1 MGPTMHPLL
10 HATAGL
16 LLAAG
21 LCVAAA
27 APLVP
32 SSELPG
38 RERDRFT
45 DSPVERFMRPG
56 PYEPPQVIKPAA
68 GPQCGVGK
76 PRYSKSQSARR
87 KGC

>member
-1 MGPTMHPLL
+1 MKCLRAIVG
-10 HATAGL
+10 G

-21 LCVAAA
+21 ISVAAA

-45 DSPVERFMRPG
+45 DQPVERFMRPG
-56 PYEPPQVIKPAA
+56 PYQAPPVIGPATV
-68 GPQCGVGK
+68 PQCDVHK
-76 PRYSKSQSARR
+76 PHRSKARSASR

>member
-1 MGPTMHPLL
+1 MYHLP
-10 HATAGL
+10 AIAGL

-21 LCVAAA
+21 ISVAAA
-27 APLVP
+27 APLIP

-56 PYEPPQVIKPAA
+56 PYQSPQVIEPTIK
-68 GPQCGVGK
+68 PQCDVHK
-76 PRYSKSQSARR
+76 PRHSTARSARR
-87 KGC
+87 KSC

>member
-1 MGPTMHPLL
+1 MKSLL
-10 HATAGL
+10 RAIVGL

-21 LCVAAA
+21 ISVAVAAPA
-27 APLVP
+27 IP

-56 PYEPPQVIKPAA
+56 PYQPPQVIGPTAE
-68 GPQCGVGK
+68 PQCDVRK
-76 PRYSKSQSARR
+76 PRHSKPRSARR
-87 KGC
+87 NGC

>member
-1 MGPTMHPLL
+1 MHASKP
-10 HATAGL
+10 AIAGL
-16 LLAAG
+16 VLAAG
-21 LCVAAA
+21 LCAAAA

-56 PYEPPQVIKPAA
+56 PFEPPQVIAPA
-68 GPQCGVGK
+68 GEPQCEAGK
-76 PRYSKSQSARR
+76 PRHAKSRPAKR

>member
-1 MGPTMHPLL
+1 MNYLL
-10 HATAGL
+10 PAIAAL

-21 LCVAAA
+21 ISFAAA
-27 APLVP
+27 APLIP

-56 PYEPPQVIKPAA
+56 PYQAPQVLVPT
-68 GPQCGVGK
+68 PQCDIHK
-76 PRYSKSQSARR
+76 PPHSKSRSAQR

>member
-1 MGPTMHPLL
+1 MRPLR
-10 HATAGL
+10 HAIAGL

-21 LCVAAA
+21 LSVAAA

-38 RERDRFT
+38 RERERFT

-56 PYEPPQVIKPAA
+56 PFEPPQVIEPSAA
-68 GPQCGVGK
+68 PQCGK
-76 PRYSKSQSARR
+76 PRHSKSRSARR
-87 KGC
+87 KAC